1 MNFERARYLMVQ
13 QQIRPWKVLDFDVL
27 DVMGRLP
34 REKFVAPELQSLAY
48 ADTSLPL
55 GNGQVM
61 LTPKEQGRIAECLQL
76 SRGDR
81 VLEVGTGSG
90 YLTAVLASLAGQVT
104 TVDIFDDFVES
115 ARSRLNELGID
126 NVQWEVGDAANGWD
140 KGAPFDAI
148 AITGSLLE
156 VPDVY
161 KQSLKVGG
169 RLFCIVGVEPAMQ
182 ARLIVKTGDDAFSDT
197 GIFETLVPRLVHAP
211 EPVQFQ
217 F

>member
-1 MNFERARYLMVQ
+1 
-13 QQIRPWKVLDFDVL
+13 
-27 DVMGRLP
+27 
-34 REKFVAPELQSLAY
+34 
-48 ADTSLPL
+48 
-55 GNGQVM
+55 
-61 LTPKEQGRIAECLQL
+61 
-76 SRGDR
+76 

>member
-1 MNFERARYLMVQ
+1 MVQ